1 MHLRDEGIYKV
12 STLYLSACTCNSM
25 LYKRLQ
31 FLWGHARRNP
41 YYSYLIKTFTER
53 KEESG
58 GRGGGSTW
66 RSSIGKNIWLSMHP
80 RNFTSAFLT
89 LMDVKY
95 LTSLKVQ
102 GTNKL
107 CLNLILDI
115 HVMIN

>member
-1 MHLRDEGIYKV
+1 
-12 STLYLSACTCNSM
+12 M

-53 KEESG
+53 KEGSG
-58 GRGGGSTW
+58 GRGGLHGGGPWVRTFGYLLIQEIL
-66 RSSIGKNIWLSMHP
+66 RPPSSCM
-80 RNFTSAFLT
+80 
-89 LMDVKY
+89 LMDVKS

-107 CLNLILDI
+107 CLNLVLDI